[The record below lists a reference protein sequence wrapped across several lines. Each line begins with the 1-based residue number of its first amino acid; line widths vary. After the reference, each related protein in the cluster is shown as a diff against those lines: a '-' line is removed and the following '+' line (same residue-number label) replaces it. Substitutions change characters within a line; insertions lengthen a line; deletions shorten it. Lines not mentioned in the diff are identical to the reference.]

1 MVQKPHL
8 LIGRLG
14 SPMPH
19 LEYAL
24 PSESLREFVSVYYRL
39 ECPEPLMVDGERAAI
54 AQLRLSTA
62 GRVTMHLP
70 DGSSTTC
77 SGAVLCGPTTAAV
90 RFEIEGP
97 FHMFGMGIT
106 AAGWG
111 ALTQASAADFVDK
124 VVPAATVFPNI
135 DQRMEQFRSLDS
147 LPQMCAAADEI
158 LQGFIDNAAPEMVA
172 FTRMVDAWLTSG
184 VSPMVSDLH
193 AQSRLSERQLTR
205 RVKQL
210 YGMPPKYLSRKYR
223 ALRAAR
229 SLIDA
234 ERDEADYLRD
244 AFYDQSHMIREL
256 KLFTG
261 TTPTRLRT
269 GEGELARL
277 IDQRG
282 RLRGSINP
290 LVSET

>member
-1 MVQKPHL
+1 MPHL
-8 LIGRLG
+8 SHGPMG

-24 PSESLREFVSVYYRL
+24 PCESLREFVSVYYRFD
-39 ECPEPLMVDGERAAI
+39 CPEPLVTDGERAAI
-54 AQLRLSTA
+54 AQLRLATC

-77 SGAVLCGPTTAAV
+77 TGAVVCGPTTAAV

-111 ALTQASAADFVDK
+111 AFSQANAADFVDK
-124 VVPAATVFPNI
+124 VVPAETIFPRI
-135 DQRMEQFRSLDS
+135 HERMALLRTLDT

-158 LQGFIDNAAPEMVA
+158 IQGFVDNASPEMVA
-172 FTRMVDAWLTSG
+172 FTRMVDAWLASS
-184 VSPMVSDLH
+184 VSPMVTDLH
-193 AQSRLSERQLTR
+193 AQSNLSERQLTR

-234 ERDEADYLRD
+234 ERDEADFLRD

-256 KLFTG
+256 KLFAG
-261 TTPTRLRT
+261 TTPTRLRS

-277 IDQRG
+277 IDQRSQLKG
-282 RLRGSINP
+282 AINP
-290 LVSET
+290 LVAET